1 MEDYYEKKL
10 SKSGGNLRIIGWC
23 FVGTIFLLMAACF
36 TSCKTIQ
43 YVPVPEYHHDSIYI
57 TKYQRDSIFQH
68 DSVYVKEYTN
78 GDTVYLETTKWMT
91 KYKEVYLCDTMFV
104 EKTDS
109 VRVPYPVEKKLT
121 KWQQLKVDWGGEA
134 IIIMFIIFAILVYL
148 VIVRL
153 RK

>member
-1 MEDYYEKKL
+1 MDYYDRKL
-10 SKSGGNLRIIGWC
+10 SKSSGSLRIIGWC
-23 FVGTIFLLMAACF
+23 FIGTIILLMAACF

-57 TKYQRDSIFQH
+57 TKYQHDSIFQH
-68 DSVYVKEYTN
+68 DSVYVKEYTK
-78 GDTVYLETTKWMT
+78 GDTVYLETTKWQT
-91 KYKEVYLCDTMFV
+91 KYKEVYLCDTMYV
-104 EKTDS
+104 ERVDS
-109 VRVPYPVEKKLT
+109 VPKIVPVERKLSR
-121 KWQQLKVDWGGEA
+121 WEQLKIDWGGEA